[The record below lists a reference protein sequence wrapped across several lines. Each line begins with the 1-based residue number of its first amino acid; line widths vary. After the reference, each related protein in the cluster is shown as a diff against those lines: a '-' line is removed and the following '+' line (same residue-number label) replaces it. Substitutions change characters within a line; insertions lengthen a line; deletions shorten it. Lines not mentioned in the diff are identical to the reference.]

1 MREGRWAMVTLPF
14 AVVSVR
20 GNELV
25 LTTVVAPAP
34 PQAVLNANAIA
45 TASDLVTVNLD
56 TGTSSFSLGKKEGL
70 AGRCRAHHPSHEG
83 C

>member
-1 MREGRWAMVTLPF
+1 MWAMVTLPF
-14 AVVSVR
+14 DVFSVR

-25 LTTVVAPAP
+25 LTAVVGPAL
-34 PQAVLNANAIA
+34 PQAALSANTVA
-45 TASDLVTVNLD
+45 TTIELATVHLD

-70 AGRCRAHHPSHEG
+70 AGRCRAHRPSHEG